1 MNTIQKQINKFL
13 KENSEFDK
21 IRVEGKS
28 IVFYMKGSKLDY
40 KPGDYSMNS
49 AIRKKINQLEKDL
62 GLPVT

>member
-28 IVFYMKGSKLDY
+28 IMKGSKLDY